1 MALAQPI
8 SDTLV
13 EEFIIRAVRN
23 VCSKMLKRDATFVE
37 KSADVAYAG
46 FKDKLHFFGSVG
58 FVGHIDG
65 IIYLCIPDDFV
76 QDAAGRVLGMS
87 AAEIEMSGDSV
98 LKDVVGE
105 ITNMTVGG
113 FKNALCDTGFP
124 CKLTLPTIV
133 RGDHLSVAGLKGS
146 ERHIFHFD
154 CAGHRLIADIQMRH
168 EN

>member
-1 MALAQPI
+1 MAIAPPI
-8 SDTLV
+8 SDIQV
-13 EEFIIRAVRN
+13 QEFIIRAVRN
-23 VCSKMLKRDATFVE
+23 VCTRMLKREATFVE
-37 KSADVAYAG
+37 KSADAAYTG

-58 FVGHIDG
+58 FVGQIDG

-76 QDAAGRVLGMS
+76 QEAAGRVLGLS
-87 AAEIEMSGDSV
+87 SAEIEMSGDAV

-133 RGDHLSVAGLKGS
+133 RGDHLAVSGLKNT

-154 CAGHRLIADIQMRH
+154 CAGHRLVADIQMRQ
-168 EN
+168 E

>member
-1 MALAQPI
+1 MAIAQPI

-13 EEFIIRAVRN
+13 QDLIIRAVRN
-23 VCSKMLKRDATFVE
+23 VCTRMLKCEASFVE
-37 KSADVAYAG
+37 RSAVAAYAG

-58 FVGHIDG
+58 FVGHVDG

-76 QDAAGRVLGMS
+76 QQAAGRMLGMS
-87 AAEIEMSGDSV
+87 QAEIQMSGDSV

-133 RGDHLSVAGLKGS
+133 RGDHLSVSGLKNS

-154 CAGHRLIADIQMRH
+154 CGGHRLVTDIQMRH
-168 EN
+168 E